1 MSVAQIGLVDKT
13 GSLNADLLQ
22 AAAQAFNIQVTRDL
36 PQFWQVN
43 ATVSYLPNPS
53 KVPAGVWPVLLVKKL
68 PPGEGGFHL
77 DRHNQPYAKVEVGGG
92 DGWTVAASHEICEM
106 LVDPYGNRIQ
116 SSRSIEIVG
125 GKIQDGPGEFEY
137 LVEACDPCE
146 ADNYS
151 YSIQGVVVSD
161 FITPHFYDPVT
172 AAGTR
177 YSFTGALTAPRQ
189 ILPGGYIS
197 WINPVSEEW
206 QQLQYLSATPQIVN
220 LGPAEHK
227 SLREW
232 IHTKNA
238 DVKGLRNTRALSGSI
253 VNKALFEVSRQRREI
268 MAGIATQR
276 AKRIGEAAA
285 R

>member
-13 GSLNADLLQ
+13 GTLNADFLQ

-36 PQFWQVN
+36 PQYWQVN
-43 ATVSYLPNPS
+43 ATVSYLPNPHR
-53 KVPAGVWPVLLVKKL
+53 VPSGVWPVQLVKTL

-77 DRHNQPYAKVEVGGG
+77 DRHNQPYAKVIASADN

-146 ADNYS
+146 DDKYS

-172 AAGTR
+172 AAGTH

-206 QQLQYLSATPQIVN
+206 QQLQYLSATPTIVN
-220 LGPAEHK
+220 LGPANHK

-238 DVKGLRNTRALSGSI
+238 DVDGLRNTRELSTAI
-253 VNKALFEVSRQRREI
+253 TNKALFDVSRKRRDI
-268 MAGIATQR
+268 MGTIATQR
-276 AKRIGEAAA
+276 AKRAV
-285 R
+285 